1 MRVRYHDSLI
11 LVVGFFG
18 REYMSQLLIRKIEND
33 VKERLRRRALRHG
46 QSMEAEARDI
56 LRDALKS
63 DDALASGLGSH
74 IAARFK
80 DIGLRDDEEI
90 PELRGY
96 KIKSPFEG

>member
-1 MRVRYHDSLI
+1 M
-11 LVVGFFG
+11 
-18 REYMSQLLIRKIEND
+18 LIRKIEND

-63 DDALASGLGSH
+63 DDALATGLGSR

-80 DIGLRDDEEI
+80 GIGLRDDEEI

-96 KIKSPFEG
+96 TIKSPFEE